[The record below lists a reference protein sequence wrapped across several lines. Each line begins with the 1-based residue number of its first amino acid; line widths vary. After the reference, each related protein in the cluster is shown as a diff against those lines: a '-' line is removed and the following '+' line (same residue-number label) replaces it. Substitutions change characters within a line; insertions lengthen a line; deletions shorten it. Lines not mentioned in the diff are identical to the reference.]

1 MAQKMERL
9 ISRYWWL
16 ALIVGALVVICAL
29 AVIIFAVIIPLG
41 ERYVSSGST
50 NPALSDSSSDVQES
64 DSTSGD
70 GEPGLQVG
78 LDEGQAQPLPVTPV
92 PQVSGEPLSQQEV
105 EQILLRLPAL
115 LIDSEDQL
123 DFKLPEES
131 LPPPRTGETIEET
144 FPPPEAPIKPAP
156 VEVGPLEVLRFAPE
170 GEIPLAPFISIT
182 FNQPMV
188 PLGTLEDLAAEQV
201 PVLIEPSLPGT
212 WRWIGTKTLT
222 FQHDSTKIDRLP
234 MATEYVVTVPAGTES
249 ATGGILAEMVQW
261 SFSTPPP
268 KMISSYPYDVPQ
280 PLDPVFFVG
289 FDQRI
294 NPQAVLETIQVVA
307 GDRPVQVKLVSE
319 EEVKGDETVDRL
331 AKSAGQGRWL
341 AFQAVEP
348 LPADTSISVAVGP
361 GTPSAEGPLVTQD
374 TQSYFFHTY
383 APLRI
388 DDHGCTWSYD
398 QCRPLSPFF
407 IRFNNP
413 INVEAYED
421 SMLSIE
427 PELPGASV
435 DIYGNTINIK
445 GATEGQKTY
454 RVTVDG
460 SIQDVFGQTLG
471 KDTSLT
477 FRVGPAEPLLLG
489 PEQILVTLD
498 PASSEPVFS
507 VYAINYNKLDVQIY
521 AVEPSDWLAFK
532 EYLREYQRTD
542 NPPKPPGRLVLD
554 ETMRLETPSDTLTEV
569 GIELSEVMEGDF

>member
-1 MAQKMERL
+1 
-9 ISRYWWL
+9 
-16 ALIVGALVVICAL
+16 
-29 AVIIFAVIIPLG
+29 
-41 ERYVSSGST
+41 
-50 NPALSDSSSDVQES
+50 
-64 DSTSGD
+64 
-70 GEPGLQVG
+70 
-78 LDEGQAQPLPVTPV
+78 
-92 PQVSGEPLSQQEV
+92 
-105 EQILLRLPAL
+105 
-115 LIDSEDQL
+115 
-123 DFKLPEES
+123 
-131 LPPPRTGETIEET
+131 
-144 FPPPEAPIKPAP
+144 
-156 VEVGPLEVLRFAPE
+156 
-170 GEIPLAPFISIT
+170 
-182 FNQPMV
+182 
-188 PLGTLEDLAAEQV
+188 
-201 PVLIEPSLPGT
+201 
-212 WRWIGTKTLT
+212 
-222 FQHDSTKIDRLP
+222 

-319 EEVKGDETVDRL
+319 EKVKEDETVDRL

-361 GTPSAEGPLVTQD
+361 GTPSSEGPLVTQD

-413 INVEAYED
+413 INVEAYQD

-569 GIELSEVMEGDF
+569 GIELSEVMEGDFGQFIVIVKPPRSLFQNDQDRYWETVHAWVQVTQIGLDAFADHSQMVVWTSALGDGAPLEGVTITGQPAGVRAISAQDGIAKFELPSAGVSYLVANQGEDQAILPNSTYYWGDDSWIARPPNDELRWYVF